1 MEDKEELIKSI
12 ETRWQQ
18 LKDNRAKF
26 EANWTEAQT
35 YADNVVMNWGK
46 PGEVPSRPKRF
57 TSKPFQYNKTLV
69 AGILGYAV
77 SPSLVWFKLGME
89 NTDLLKEYGVKDWL
103 EKCESELLAMFN
115 RSNFYRE
122 MNPTVKDATCP
133 GHGVIFIE

>member
-1 MEDKEELIKSI
+1 MENNEELIKSL

-26 EANWTEAQT
+26 EGNWTEAQT

-89 NTDLLKEYGVKDWL
+89 NTELLKEYGVKDWL
-103 EKCESELLAMFN
+103 EQCES
-115 RSNFYRE
+115 
-122 MNPTVKDATCP
+122 
-133 GHGVIFIE
+133 